1 MITKIH
7 HIGIV
12 VRNLEEAYGFYRDT
26 LGLCVSVE
34 DTVVDQGVKAAL
46 MPVGHSEI
54 ELLEPIREG
63 TGIAKFLESRG
74 GGMHHLCFET
84 DNVDAEL
91 ARLKGIDTP
100 LIDEQSRGGLAGM
113 IAFLHP
119 KCTHRTLVELAT
131 PPESH
136 HGAHKVHGEAGLKEL
151 DWVTLAVG
159 DLDAAAA
166 DYERL
171 FGLRGER
178 FDLGAMGGHG
188 AMLPIGNS
196 QIELLAA
203 TSPDSHIGT
212 MIAASGEGMMALT
225 LQVESLDAAV
235 AHLKTKGVAMAPPAE
250 GPLPGT
256 RSVWIEPSATNG
268 VRLRLIE
275 R

>member
-7 HIGIV
+7 HVGIV
-12 VRNLEEAYGFYRDT
+12 VRDLEEAYGFYRDT
-26 LGLCVSVE
+26 LGLCVSKE

-84 DNVDAEL
+84 DDIDAEL
-91 ARLKGIDTP
+91 GRLKGIDTP
-100 LIDEQSRGGLAGM
+100 LIDETARAGLAGM

-119 KCTHRTLVELAT
+119 KCTHRTLIELAT

-136 HGAHKVHGEAGLKEL
+136 SEPHKVHGDAGLKDL
-151 DWVTLAVG
+151 DWLTLAVG

-166 DYERL
+166 DYEKL
-171 FGLRGER
+171 FGLKGER
-178 FDLGAMGGHG
+178 FDLGEIGGRG
-188 AMLPIGNS
+188 AMLPIGRA

-203 TSPDSHIGT
+203 TGPDTRVGK
-212 MIAASGEGMMALT
+212 MIAESGEGMMALT
-225 LQVESLDAAV
+225 LETESLDAAV
-235 AHLKTKGVAMAPPAE
+235 AHLRPKGVAMAEPQD
-250 GPLPGT
+250 GPMPGM
-256 RSVWIEPSATNG
+256 RSVWLDPSATFG
-268 VRLRLIE
+268 VRLRLVE